1 MNKTLS
7 NTNKLIK
14 LSKRTFI
21 ALQAFNGLS
30 ALAGGFG
37 LMGDPSGKS
46 LQMDTSMLSGSPFE
60 NFLIPGIVLFV
71 VNGIGN
77 TTGAILSLTRYKY
90 AARVAALF
98 GLILM
103 IWIIS
108 QVAWMGYLSF
118 LQPLYFTTG
127 LIQLLAGYSFIRQSN
142 RKPMQT

>member
-21 ALQAFNGLS
+21 ALQVFNGLS

-46 LQMDTSMLSGSPFE
+46 LQMDASMLSGSPFE

-127 LIQLLAGYSFIRQSN
+127 LIQLLAGYSFLKQNN
-142 RKPMQT
+142 RKPIQT

>member
-1 MNKTLS
+1 MNKTQS
-7 NTNKLIK
+7 NTNKSIK
-14 LSKRTFI
+14 WSKRTFF
-21 ALQAFNGLS
+21 ALQVFNGLS

-37 LMGDPSGKS
+37 LMGDPSGQS
-46 LQMDTSMLSGSPFE
+46 LQMDASMLAGSPFE
-60 NFLIPGIVLFV
+60 SFLIPGIVLFT
-71 VNGIGN
+71 VNGMGN
-77 TTGAILSLTRYKY
+77 ATGAILSLTRYRH

>member
-21 ALQAFNGLS
+21 VLQVFNGLS
-30 ALAGGFG
+30 ALAGGYG

-46 LQMDTSMLSGSPFE
+46 LQMDASMLSGSPFE
-60 NFLIPGIVLFV
+60 SFLIPGIVLFL

-127 LIQLLAGYSFIRQSN
+127 LIQFLAGYSFIRQSN

>member
-1 MNKTLS
+1 MEKQQISLNRASTRSRK
-7 NTNKLIK
+7 I
-14 LSKRTFI
+14 FI
-21 ALQAFNGLS
+21 IFQIFNGLS
-30 ALAGGFG
+30 ALAGGIG

-46 LQMDTSMLSGSPFE
+46 LQMDTSMLAGSPFE
-60 NFLIPGIVLFV
+60 SFLIPGIVLFV

-90 AARVAALF
+90 SARVAALF

-127 LIQLLAGYSFIRQSN
+127 LIQFLAGYSFIKHN
-142 RKPMQT
+142 NGKPIKK